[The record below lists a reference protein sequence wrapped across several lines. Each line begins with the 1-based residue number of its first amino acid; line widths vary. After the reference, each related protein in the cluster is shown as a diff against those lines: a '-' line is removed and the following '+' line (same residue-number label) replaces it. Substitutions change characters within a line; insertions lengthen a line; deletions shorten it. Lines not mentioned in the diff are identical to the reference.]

1 MPKISVPD
9 RGDPRAIIKGPAPD
23 ASMLT
28 EMKRRAAIVGDLV
41 SNPNG
46 RKGTG
51 GVVDTQKTRGSEST
65 SIHTTFVKSGARLSF
80 FRVL

>member
-1 MPKISVPD
+1 MPKISLQD
-9 RGDPRAIIKGPAPD
+9 RGDPNAIVKGSAPD

-46 RKGTG
+46 RKATG
-51 GVVDTQKTRGSEST
+51 GVVDGQKTRGSEST
-65 SIHTTFVKSGARLSF
+65 SIHSTFIKSGARLSF